1 MDENNGDHSVSVA
14 KLEANR
20 RNAQKS
26 TGPTTEA
33 GKARSRRNALKHG
46 VLTSALLITERL
58 GVKDRAEFT
67 ELLDG
72 LRNDLM
78 PSGPLEEM
86 LTEKIAVCWWR
97 QKRALEWELELVPN
111 AFGSVAPAVDMTNRF
126 NHFRFLELVSRT
138 FGAQMDRILRYETTI
153 QRELVYSLN
162 QLERLQRTRKGEHLP
177 APVSVQLSGAE

>member
-58 GVKDRAEFT
+58 GVKDRAEFG
-67 ELLDG
+67 ELLEG

-78 PSGPLEEM
+78 PSGALEEM

-111 AFGSVAPAVDMTNRF
+111 AFGNDAPAVDM
-126 NHFRFLELVSRT
+126 
-138 FGAQMDRILRYETTI
+138 
-153 QRELVYSLN
+153 
-162 QLERLQRTRKGEHLP
+162 
-177 APVSVQLSGAE
+177 